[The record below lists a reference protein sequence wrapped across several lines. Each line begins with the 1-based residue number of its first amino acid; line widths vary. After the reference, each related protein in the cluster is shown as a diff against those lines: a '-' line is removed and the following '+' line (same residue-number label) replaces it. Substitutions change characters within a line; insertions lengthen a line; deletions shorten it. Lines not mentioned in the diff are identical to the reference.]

1 MKEMDK
7 CDYDIENDNRR
18 DSNKYSLNI
27 SGNLDLIFQ
36 DPAKKDYYIYLDE
49 NHKKL
54 SRLLTELLDRI
65 ELNNLQNNE
74 LTFEISEL
82 KK

>member
-1 MKEMDK
+1 MDK

-18 DSNKYSLNI
+18 ENSNKYSLNI

-36 DPAKKDYYIYLDE
+36 DPVKKDYYIYLDE